1 MPHMVVF
8 RSGEGKPGYHQVES
22 LDDAVR
28 FVERLRNQ
36 EGIADCRV
44 FRMDEVPLEFKTYV
58 KVEVAGA
65 PVGDPVVAGSGA
77 GTGAGPG
84 SGAKVP
90 PAPKAGRASSPIVA
104 ADDEPMLG
112 DDPVV
117 VEPLVGNGQAAGRFN
132 RFNRT

>member
-65 PVGDPVVAGSGA
+65 PVGDPA
-77 GTGAGPG
+77 T
-84 SGAKVP
+84 AKVP
-90 PAPKAGRASSPIVA
+90 PAPKASARGASAGSGASMSAAVA

>member
-8 RSGEGKPGYHQVES
+8 RSGEGKPGYHQVEGI
-22 LDDAVR
+22 DDAVR

-36 EGIADCRV
+36 EGIADCHV
-44 FRMDEVPLEFKTYV
+44 FRMEEVPLEFKTYV
-58 KVEVAGA
+58 KVEVAA
-65 PVGDPVVAGSGA
+65 ASVGDPA
-77 GTGAGPG
+77 
-84 SGAKVP
+84 AK
-90 PAPKAGRASSPIVA
+90 PAPAGKGRASAPAGPAPAIE
-104 ADDEPMLG
+104 EPVLA

>member
-8 RSGEGKPGYHQVES
+8 RSGEGKPGYHQVET

-65 PVGDPVVAGSGA
+65 PVGDPAVAGS
-77 GTGAGPG
+77 
-84 SGAKVP
+84 KVP
-90 PAPKAGRASSPIVA
+90 PAPKASARASSSPAPVMA
-104 ADDEPMLG
+104 SDEEPLLP

-117 VEPLVGNGQAAGRFN
+117 VEPLVGNGQPAGRFN